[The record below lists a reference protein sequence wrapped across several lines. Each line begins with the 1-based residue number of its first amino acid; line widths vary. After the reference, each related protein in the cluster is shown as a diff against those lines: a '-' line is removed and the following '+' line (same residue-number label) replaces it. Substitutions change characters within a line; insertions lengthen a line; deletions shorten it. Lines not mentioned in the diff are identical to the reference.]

1 MPNSGAGFADL
12 LLQDGAIPVLPA
24 FAKDAALKALAR
36 EAGTRLAM
44 PWLLVYERLR
54 TREALGATG
63 FGGGVAIPHARLP
76 GLASCVALVARL
88 PQPIDWQ
95 ANDSE
100 PVDMLVLLLSPEDAG
115 ADHLKA
121 LARISR
127 TLRDS
132 ATLPALRAADTG
144 EAMQAI
150 LARTTANAG

>member
-24 FAKDAALKALAR
+24 FAKEAALKALAR
-36 EAGTRLAM
+36 EAGARLDR
-44 PWLLVYERLR
+44 PWLLIHERLR
-54 TREALGATG
+54 TREALGPTG

-76 GLASCVALVARL
+76 GLSRCVALVARL
-88 PQPIDWQ
+88 PQSVDWQ
-95 ANDSE
+95 ANDGE
-100 PVDMLVLLLSPEDAG
+100 PVDILVLLLSPEDAG

-127 TLRDS
+127 TLRDT
-132 ATLPALRAADTG
+132 ATLPALRAAETG

-150 LARTTANAG
+150 LARTPASAS